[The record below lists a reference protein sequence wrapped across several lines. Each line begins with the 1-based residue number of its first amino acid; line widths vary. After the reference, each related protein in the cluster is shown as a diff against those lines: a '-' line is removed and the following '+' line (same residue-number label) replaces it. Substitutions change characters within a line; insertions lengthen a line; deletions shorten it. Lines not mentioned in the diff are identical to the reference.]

1 MKVLYIGDFIK
12 GNGPST
18 VDINVRDSILNSS
31 QINQVAFLQSTTKL
45 SLAVLKKIF
54 SIDVIHVSGVSFLGM
69 ILMAFARLCGKKAT
83 MTMHGSL
90 AIECHFNEIA
100 LYRRVFESI
109 QQKLANEIMPVSN
122 MLAKNLKINKKIT
135 VIPNG
140 VDLVPISSSLKQ
152 NNLITLIGGGRKE
165 KRNLDTCKIINKINN
180 EKKLN
185 IRVNIFG
192 EEGLDSNEIKNFSF
206 VKYFGFCDKKSV
218 FDSLAKSKIF
228 IQYSECES
236 FSLSVAEAIN
246 YNCYIITSDFVGI
259 NDFITP
265 SNDYIVVNNLEQLEQ
280 AIIFQ
285 YNCGERMKIK
295 NTLLTWKQ
303 VSDEYIK
310 CWEEL

>member
-18 VDINVRDSILNSS
+18 VDINVRNSIKKSNQS
-31 QINQVAFLQSTTKL
+31 NQVEFLQSTTKL
-45 SLAVLKKIF
+45 SLAVLKIIL
-54 SIDVIHVSGVSFLGM
+54 SIDVVHVSGVSFLGM

-90 AIECHFNEIA
+90 AIESNFNEIA
-100 LYRRVFESI
+100 LYRRIFELI

-122 MLAKNLKINKKIT
+122 MLAEKLKINNKIT

-140 VDLVPISSSLKQ
+140 VDLVPIPSSLKQ

-165 KRNLDTCKIINKINN
+165 KRHLDICKIINKINN

-185 IRVNIFG
+185 IRINLFG
-192 EEGLDSNEIKNFSF
+192 EEGLDSNEIEKFSF
-206 VKYFGFCDKKSV
+206 VENFGFCDKNSV

-228 IQYSECES
+228 IQYSKYEP
-236 FSLSVAEAIN
+236 FSLAVADAIN
-246 YNCYIITSDFVGI
+246 YNCYIITSDLVGI
-259 NDFITP
+259 NDFIIP
-265 SNDYIVVNNLEQLEQ
+265 SNNYIIVHNNEQLEQ

-285 YNCGERMKIK
+285 YNCRERMNIK
-295 NTLLTWKQ
+295 NNLLTWEQ
-303 VSDEYIK
+303 VTDKYIK
-310 CWEEL
+310 CWSML